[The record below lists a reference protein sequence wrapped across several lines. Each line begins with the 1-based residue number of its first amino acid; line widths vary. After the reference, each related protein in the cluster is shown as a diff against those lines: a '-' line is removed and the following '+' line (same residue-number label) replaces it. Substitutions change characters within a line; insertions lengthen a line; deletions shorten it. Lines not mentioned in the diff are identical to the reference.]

1 MKIESEESDMLE
13 GEMKTRVSDIELRT
27 HEIPTKSVTPK
38 GDLSWYIKWIGTVL
52 IIISMILTTNNLF
65 PFNMFLQTVG
75 VICWLI
81 VSVLWNDRSLI
92 VLNSVALALFANGLL
107 KYILEEVIK

>member
-1 MKIESEESDMLE
+1 MAKLMTD
-13 GEMKTRVSDIELRT
+13 GNRVLDIELKT

-38 GDLSWYIKWIGTVL
+38 GDLSWYIKWVGTVL
-52 IIISMILTTNNLF
+52 IIIAMILTTNNLF
-65 PFNMFLQTVG
+65 PFNMVFQTLG
-75 VICWLI
+75 VICWLV

-107 KYILEEVIK
+107 KYLLEEVIK